1 LQLMKQPVI
10 IKHVLPFIQWFALMV
25 IIAIAID
32 FLLHYFNLVFIGRYL
47 GTVGTVVILFSF
59 IYSLR
64 KRKIIQKG
72 SPKQL
77 LMWHEYIA
85 WLGSIMLLVHAGIHF
100 NAWLPWL
107 AILMLLVTVGSG
119 LVGKFLLKKASES
132 LKERRL
138 ELIDTGSSNK
148 EADKIVF
155 YDSITVD
162 LMKKWRAVHLPITFL
177 LGILSLVHIITILM
191 FSK

>member
-1 LQLMKQPVI
+1 MEMKQPVL

-25 IIAIAID
+25 IIALAVD

-47 GTVGTVVILFSF
+47 GTIGTVLILLSF
-59 IYSLR
+59 VYSLR
-64 KRKIIQKG
+64 KRKIIKTG

-77 LMWHEYIA
+77 LQWHEYIS
-85 WLGSIMLLVHAGIHF
+85 WIGSILLLVHAGIHF

-107 AILMLLVTVGSG
+107 AILMLLITVGSG
-119 LVGKFLLKKASES
+119 LVGKFLLKKASET

-138 ELIDTGSSNK
+138 ELINTGSSK
-148 EADKIVF
+148 EDAEKIVF
-155 YDSITVD
+155 FDSITVD
-162 LMKKWRAVHLPITFL
+162 LMKKWRVVHLPITFL
-177 LGILSLVHIITILM
+177 LGILSLVHIVTILM